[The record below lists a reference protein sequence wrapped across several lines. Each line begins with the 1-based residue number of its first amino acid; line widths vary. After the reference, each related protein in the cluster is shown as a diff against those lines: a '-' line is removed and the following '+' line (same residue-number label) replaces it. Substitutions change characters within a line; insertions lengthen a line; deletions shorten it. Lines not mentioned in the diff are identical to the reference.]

1 MGEHSKPRKAYDAA
15 FMAVYRSALWVGKHR
30 RKIYAVAVVVI
41 PLAAR
46 YMPDFPADALL
57 DAARVFLG
65 A

>member
-1 MGEHSKPRKAYDAA
+1 MGEHSAA
-15 FMAVYRSALWVGKHR
+15 DGGWLDKLTGALSWFAANR

-41 PLAAR
+41 PLASR
-46 YMPDFPADALL
+46 YVPDFPSDAFM